1 MVRAMKI
8 AFVVNDVQTEEATYT
23 TTRLA
28 VSAIHRGHKAY
39 TFGIADFSYTRE
51 GAIHAHARTV
61 RSSKYKTLEKHLAEL
76 QDEGNQPESICLD
89 EMDVL
94 MLRND
99 PSADA
104 IERPWAQTVGILF
117 GQLIASGGVLVVN
130 DPEHLAH
137 AINKTYFQHFPEEV
151 RPRTCISR
159 NVDELKEFIE
169 QEHGKAI
176 IKPLQ
181 GSGGKNVFLV
191 GQDEKANLNQML
203 EAVLRDGYCVAQE
216 YLPAAVEGDVRLFVM
231 NGKPLANNGKIAAFR
246 RVNQSGD
253 ARSNMHTGGKSE
265 PAEITD
271 KMLGI
276 VEIVRPK
283 LVADGMFLVGLDIV
297 DDKLIEIN
305 VFTPGGLGSASQ
317 FTDVDFAA
325 VVIADLERKVEY
337 KKSSGAQMT
346 NAELATRCV

>member
-1 MVRAMKI
+1 MNI
-8 AFVVNDVQTEEATYT
+8 AFVVNKVETEEVTYT

-28 VSAIHRGHKAY
+28 MAAVNRGHKAY
-39 TFGIADFSYTRE
+39 TFGVGDFAYAPD

-61 RSSKYKTLEKHLAEL
+61 QGSKYKSLEKYLAEL
-76 QDEGNQPESICLD
+76 QAEDNKPEQICLD
-89 EMDVL
+89 EVDVL

-104 IERPWAQTVGILF
+104 VDRPWAQAVGILF
-117 GQLIASGGVLVVN
+117 GQLIAARGVLVVN
-130 DPEHLAH
+130 DPENLAH

-159 NVDELKEFIE
+159 NVDELKHFLE
-169 QEHGKAI
+169 QEHGKVV

-191 GQDEKANLNQML
+191 GPDERANLNQML
-203 EAVLRDGYCVAQE
+203 DAVLRDGYCVAQE
-216 YLPAAVEGDVRLFVM
+216 YLPGAVEGDVRLFVM
-231 NGKPLANNGKIAAFR
+231 NGRPLEQAGKIAAFR
-246 RVNQSGD
+246 RVNQEGD
-253 ARSNMHTGGKSE
+253 ARSNMHSGGKSQ

-271 KMLGI
+271 KMLRL

-283 LVADGMFLVGLDIV
+283 LMADGMFLVGLDIV

-305 VFTPGGLGSASQ
+305 VFTPGGIGSATE
-317 FTDVDFAA
+317 FTGVDFAA
-325 VVIADLERKVEY
+325 VILADLERKVEN
-337 KKSSGAQMT
+337 KKYYGARMT
-346 NAELATRCV
+346 NVELATV